1 MSNTKKTTNS
11 CTKPRTLQ
19 KRNIN
24 LRNELWPE
32 LDENRLWNRK
42 KENGF
47 ITIPR
52 TMTYIIQILD
62 SLSKGKPLGSTYL
75 TIWCHLFDE
84 SFLVIENPKSFAFE
98 SGFQGQR
105 CEDTWK
111 KRMKKLQELGFINT
125 GFAATRR
132 RLTLAPL
139 TPSCPLKEGGYSS
152 FSAKKLL
159 HRLYQQRIQLKNDL
173 WMRTNNAIAIQ
184 PLKQG
189 EEECPKNE
197 SEGG

>member
-11 CTKPRTLQ
+11 CTKPRDLQ

-52 TMTYIIQILD
+52 TMTTIIQILD

-111 KRMKKLQELGFINT
+111 KRMKNLQELGFIDARGGGAGPFTYVLVYNPHIMIKEIKNK
-125 GFAATRR
+125 GNEIREDLYNSLITRM
-132 RLTLAPL
+132 AQIGA
-139 TPSCPLKEGGYSS
+139 KEVYD
-152 FSAKKLL
+152 
-159 HRLYQQRIQLKNDL
+159 NDQF
-173 WMRTNNAIAIQ
+173 I
-184 PLKQG
+184 
-189 EEECPKNE
+189 
-197 SEGG
+197 